1 MSSKPSIHLWI
12 YNHPF
17 YGISDQVEFFVAAL
31 TQNGYTVTVGRKPN
45 ASVLNVVIEN
55 FSPET
60 RDTLIEFCRATK
72 KRVAVVMTEH
82 LDFEE
87 GEIFIHGNPL
97 WSDNDYM
104 HPTVQ
109 VRRIVSLFDCLPYIR
124 CLLVLGDLPELRN
137 VSAMLPGVDVRAIPF
152 PRLER
157 VGDSQLGAAP
167 TDDLL
172 FTGIMTDYRAELF
185 ARLKRT
191 GLSVA
196 FPKKFVSRKAR
207 DALNRSAKIVLNM
220 PQRRD
225 WRWLS
230 LMRIVAALRCGRAT
244 VSLGTHD
251 DSQIAACTYQLDV
264 SREDWT
270 TVLGDCVDH
279 WADRYRTAYA
289 NYMDMAGAFE
299 RARPFPH
306 DLFEYWA
313 ITDRIGRRPA
323 ALQSEAT
330 EREAAYGASI

>member
-60 RDTLIEFCRATK
+60 RDTLIEFCRSTK
-72 KRVAVVMTEH
+72 KRVAVIMTEH

-87 GEIFIHGNPL
+87 GEIFIHGSPL

-109 VRRIVSLFDCLPYIR
+109 VRRIVSLLDCLPYIR
-124 CLLVLGDLPELRN
+124 CMLVLGDLPELKN

-157 VGDSQLGAAP
+157 VGDAQLAAAP
-167 TDDLL
+167 ADDLL
-172 FTGIMTDYRAELF
+172 FTGIMTDHRAELF
-185 ARLKRT
+185 TQLKRSN
-191 GLSVA
+191 LSIA

-244 VSLGTHD
+244 VSLGTGD
-251 DSQIAACTYQLDV
+251 DSKIAACTYQLDLSEEAWMASLTDHV
-264 SREDWT
+264 
-270 TVLGDCVDH
+270 GH

-289 NYMDMAGAFE
+289 NYMGMAEAFE

-306 DLFEYWA
+306 DLFDYWS

-323 ALQSEAT
+323 VLQGDT
-330 EREAAYGASI
+330 TCGASI